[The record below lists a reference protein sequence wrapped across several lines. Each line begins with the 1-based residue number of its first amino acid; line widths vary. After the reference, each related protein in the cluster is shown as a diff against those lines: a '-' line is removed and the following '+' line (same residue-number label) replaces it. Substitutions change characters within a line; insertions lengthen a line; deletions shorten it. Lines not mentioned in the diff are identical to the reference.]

1 MPVTMKRLLDPDS
14 LRALSRGCAILGAGG
29 GGDAYVTL
37 LQVLQAT
44 EDFGPVPLVDLDELP
59 DDALI
64 MPCAGIGAT
73 TVVLEKFEN
82 GDEGA
87 RLRDH
92 LQFMTGRPVA
102 ALMSTEI
109 GGGNGLLPI
118 TWAAAI
124 GLPVVDADGMGRAF
138 PELQMVSFNI
148 LGQRAAPMVMCDE
161 YGDTVLIES
170 SDNHRVEKLARPVIV
185 PMGGLCMLAIYP
197 MSGRAVK
204 DTAVRGT
211 LSLALR
217 IGRTIATARR
227 EQQDPFEALFA
238 CLRSIE
244 HYQHSRTL
252 FDGKIVD
259 LRRETQRGWAIGH
272 VVLEDI
278 AGRDQMSVTFCNEF
292 LRAQRHGRTVAI
304 VPDLITILD
313 RETAEPVTTENLK
326 YGQRVRVVGCSV
338 PPLMRSERALAV
350 WGPRAFGFDEP
361 FVPIEAIPESS
372 PAYSREQS

>member
-1 MPVTMKRLLDPDS
+1 MPIECGGINSTM
-14 LRALSRGCAILGAGG
+14 
-29 GGDAYVTL
+29 
-37 LQVLQAT
+37 
-44 EDFGPVPLVDLDELP
+44 PLV
-59 DDALI
+59 
-64 MPCAGIGAT
+64 
-73 TVVLEKFEN
+73 V
-82 GDEGA
+82 GA
-87 RLRDH
+87 R
-92 LQFMTGRPVA
+92 T
-102 ALMSTEI
+102 
-109 GGGNGLLPI
+109 
-118 TWAAAI
+118 
-124 GLPVVDADGMGRAF
+124 GLPVVDGDGMGRAF

-170 SDNHRVEKLARPVIV
+170 ADNHRVEKLARPVIV

-204 DTAVRGT
+204 DTAVRDT

-227 EQQDPFEALFA
+227 EQRDPFEALFA
-238 CLRSIE
+238 CLRAIE
-244 HYQHSRTL
+244 HYRHSRTL

-272 VVLEDI
+272 VVLEDL
-278 AGRDQMSVTFCNEF
+278 AGREQLSVTFRNEF

-313 RETAEPVTTENLK
+313 RETAEPITTENLK

-361 FVPIEAIPESS
+361 FVPIESIPEHP
-372 PAYSREQS
+372 PAYSQERS